1 MKKKISSIDFPLL
14 AIILALVL
22 IGLMMVYSSSYTF
35 SILEYGDERY
45 FFNRQLMWI
54 IMGLILFF
62 IVSFIPYQWY
72 GKMIGPLVIIM
83 LALLLLVLIPHVGV
97 TRNYSTR
104 WLGAGPLLFQPSEIA
119 KIIMV
124 LYFAKVYTN
133 KRKYIENFSRGL
145 LPPIILLVVVFTLIL
160 KQPDL
165 GTGMIL
171 VVACGSIILISGA
184 RWKHLLALGSIAV
197 VTLVVLA
204 TSADY
209 RMKRLTSFIDPFAD
223 PQGQGFQIVNSFLAI
238 GTGGLT
244 GTGLGNSVQKLGY
257 LPEAHT
263 DFIMAI
269 IVEELGIIGLAVI
282 IALYVLL
289 LFKGFSIFKHAP
301 NFFGKFIAMGITV
314 QICIQALFNLG
325 AVSGLMPVTGLP
337 LPLVSYGGSS
347 MLITLAGLGI
357 LMNISIQSNKG
368 KPGNEPVPQ
377 ERNFQRP
384 RTVSR

>member
-1 MKKKISSIDFPLL
+1 
-14 AIILALVL
+14 
-22 IGLMMVYSSSYTF
+22 
-35 SILEYGDERY
+35 
-45 FFNRQLMWI
+45 
-54 IMGLILFF
+54 MGLIVFF

-72 GKMIGPLVIIM
+72 GKIIGPLVVTM
-83 LALLLLVLIPHVGV
+83 LVLLLLVLIPHVGI

-124 LYFAKVYTN
+124 LYFAKVYAN
-133 KRKYIENFSRGL
+133 KRKYIENFSRGV
-145 LPPIILLVVVFTLIL
+145 LPPIILLIVVFTMIL

-171 VVACGSIILISGA
+171 VVACGSILLISGA
-184 RWKHLLALGSIAV
+184 RWRHLVALGSIAA

-204 TSADY
+204 TSASY
-209 RMKRLTSFIDPFAD
+209 RMERLTSFVDPFAD
-223 PQGQGFQIVNSFLAI
+223 PQGQGFQIINSFLAI

-244 GTGLGNSVQKLGY
+244 GNGLGNSVQKLGY

-269 IVEELGIIGLAVI
+269 IVEELGIVGLAVI

-314 QICIQALFNLG
+314 QICIQAVFNLG
-325 AVSGLMPVTGLP
+325 AVSGLMPVTGIP

-347 MLITLAGLGI
+347 MLITLGGLGI
-357 LMNISIQSNKG
+357 LMNISRQSNKERPDHNPSRQESNNQ
-368 KPGNEPVPQ
+368 KPWV
-377 ERNFQRP
+377 
-384 RTVSR
+384 VSR

>member
-1 MKKKISSIDFPLL
+1 
-14 AIILALVL
+14 
-22 IGLMMVYSSSYTF
+22 
-35 SILEYGDERY
+35 
-45 FFNRQLMWI
+45 
-54 IMGLILFF
+54 MGLILFF
-62 IVSFIPYQWY
+62 IISFIPYQWY
-72 GKMIGPLVIIM
+72 GKMITPLVIIM

-104 WLGAGPLLFQPSEIA
+104 WLGAGPFLFQPSEIA

-145 LPPIILLVVVFTLIL
+145 LPPIILLVIVFTLIL

-184 RWKHLLALGSIAV
+184 RWRHLLGLGSIAV

-204 TSADY
+204 TTAEY
-209 RMKRLTSFIDPFAD
+209 RMKRLTSFVDPFAD

-269 IVEELGIIGLAVI
+269 IVEELGIIGLAI
-282 IALYVLL
+282 IVALYVLL

-314 QICIQALFNLG
+314 QICIQAVFNLG

-347 MLITLAGLGI
+347 MLITLAGMGI
-357 LMNISIQSNKG
+357 LMNISVQSNKER
-368 KPGNEPVPQ
+368 PGNEPPSQ

-384 RTVSR
+384 RAVSK

>member
-1 MKKKISSIDFPLL
+1 
-14 AIILALVL
+14 
-22 IGLMMVYSSSYTF
+22 MVYSSSYTF

-54 IMGLILFF
+54 IMGFIMFF
-62 IVSFIPYQWY
+62 VVSFIPYQWY
-72 GKMIGPLVIIM
+72 GKMIGPLVITM
-83 LALLLLVLIPHVGV
+83 LVLLLLILIPHVGV
-97 TRNYSTR
+97 TRNHSTR
-104 WLGAGPLLFQPSEIA
+104 WLGAGPFLFQPSEIA
-119 KIIMV
+119 KIIMI

-133 KRKYIENFSRGL
+133 KRKYIENFYRGV
-145 LPPIILLVVVFTLIL
+145 LPPIILLVIVFTMIL

-184 RWKHLLALGSIAV
+184 RWKHLLALGGVAA
-197 VTLVVLA
+197 VTLAVLA

-209 RMKRLTSFIDPFAD
+209 RMKRLTSFVDPFAD

-269 IVEELGIIGLAVI
+269 IVEELGVLGLAVI
-282 IALYVLL
+282 VALYVLL

-301 NFFGKFIAMGITV
+301 NFFGKFIAIGITV
-314 QICIQALFNLG
+314 QICIQAVFNLG

-347 MLITLAGLGI
+347 MLITLGSLGI
-357 LMNISIQSNKG
+357 LMNISMQSNKDKSDDRPARQQG
-368 KPGNEPVPQ
+368 NIPKP
-377 ERNFQRP
+377 RI
-384 RTVSR
+384 VSR